1 MDKQHNYSDV
11 MAQGR
16 KLASLVF
23 LTVVILAVLAV
34 CGCYVQPKPRVEMKV
49 KSYGDPDLDY
59 SPLKRFA
66 AVRVNEDSPL
76 LEKELISLLKRELVA
91 EGYIYDDENPDILVV
106 MNFYT
111 GSYDYY
117 EPPRTI
123 RIPLYVGGETKRTT
137 GWVGGKYVTLK
148 EKSDGRF
155 ETAEIEVSSG
165 GIRTEYYRTIGV
177 LFIDAEHLR
186 KTGEVEPVWR
196 GQVDSFGSNSDILY
210 VAPVLL
216 DELLSEYPIR
226 SREGPSRIRHDFQTY
241 QPPRPKRS
249 P

>member
-1 MDKQHNYSDV
+1 M
-11 MAQGR
+11 GR
-16 KLASLVF
+16 KFGGLGF
-23 LTVVILAVLAV
+23 LGVVLSAVLAV
-34 CGCYVQPKPRVEMKV
+34 YGCYVQPGPRVEMKV

-66 AVRVNEDSPL
+66 AVRVHEESPL

-91 EGYIYDDENPDILVV
+91 EGYIYDDENPDFLVV
-106 MNFYT
+106 MDFYV
-111 GSYDYY
+111 GSFDYY
-117 EPPRTI
+117 EPPTTI
-123 RIPLYVGGETKRTT
+123 RIPQYVKGETRRTT
-137 GWVGGKYVTLK
+137 GWVGGKYVTLT
-148 EKSDGRF
+148 EKSDGHF

-165 GIRTEYYRTIGV
+165 GMCTEYYRTIRV
-177 LFIDAEHLR
+177 HFIDAVHLR

-216 DELLSEYPIR
+216 DELLSEYPMR
-226 SREGPSRIRHDFQTY
+226 SGKDPSRTRLDHQTY
-241 QPPRPKRS
+241 QPPRPKHS